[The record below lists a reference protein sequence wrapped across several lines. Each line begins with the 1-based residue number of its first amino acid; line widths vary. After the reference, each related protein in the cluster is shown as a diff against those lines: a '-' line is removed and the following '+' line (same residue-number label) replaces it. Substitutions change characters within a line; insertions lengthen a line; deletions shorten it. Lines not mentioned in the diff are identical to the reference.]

1 MVSIISFNLERMLMK
16 PQKDNSIWY
25 IMLIVVCAFF
35 AAFVSTFQ
43 AIKPNTLCS
52 VWFICAGVATAAL
65 AIVPFIRNSSAHK
78 KQLDLLSLI
87 YEMISKEGYKL
98 QDNVIRTKGKCNAY
112 VQVVLYAM
120 YQSYMKGA
128 FDYKII
134 DPKHPEIVK
143 FIISTIKSTVK
154 SDDLLCTFGD
164 DDALLVDEFNAKSL
178 QVITDGRK
186 LVSSY
191 EHFDSEKMVNES
203 VYRINKACGISV
215 SYVKYVDSDSNK
227 A

>member
-1 MVSIISFNLERMLMK
+1 MVSIFSFNLERMLMK
-16 PQKDNSIWY
+16 QQKDNSTWY
-25 IMLIVVCAFF
+25 IILIVACAVF
-35 AAFVSTFQ
+35 AAFVSAFQ
-43 AIKPNTLCS
+43 AIKPNTLCC
-52 VWFICAGVATAAL
+52 VWFICSGVATAAL
-65 AIVPFIRNSSAHK
+65 AIVPFIRNSHAHK
-78 KQLDLLSLI
+78 KQFELLSLI
-87 YEMISKEGYKL
+87 YDILSKDENNF
-98 QDNVIRTKGKCNAY
+98 QDNITKSKGKCNAY

-134 DPKHPEIVK
+134 DPEHPDIVK
-143 FIISTIKSTVK
+143 FIILTINSTVK
-154 SDDLLCTFGD
+154 SDELFCTFGD
-164 DDALLVDEFNAKSL
+164 DDALVVNEFNVKSL
-178 QVITDGRK
+178 KVITDGRK